1 MRREIRSVEKFRA
14 GRQAHRQK
22 RIDAGLCAQ
31 CGRHPRG
38 TGTRCLACREI
49 HGIWS
54 ATKHVAHG
62 ESQSSSLLPWSHQEF
77 IEGRD
82 FRPGEDVV
90 DHRVPLSAAIDNA
103 GEIRRGL
110 LASLIGLGN
119 LRGTTHHGN
128 GAKRRHDLFLTKLA
142 RLLHPCIAD
151 DELVLRI
158 LVHAY
163 WTKCRG
169 KKNPND
175 WRDEPICRQGELFG
189 IQRDLPPDR
198 GDTPIPK
205 WPKIQGLLFAEV
217 GSE

>member
-1 MRREIRSVEKFRA
+1 MRRDIRSVEKFRA

-38 TGTRCLACREI
+38 QQTRCPACREI

-54 ATKHVAHG
+54 STKLVGRGH
-62 ESQSSSLLPWSHQEF
+62 QSSLIPWTHQEF

-82 FRPGEDVV
+82 FRPGEDVA
-90 DHRVPLSAAIDNA
+90 DHRIPLSASIDDA

-110 LASLIGLGN
+110 LAILISLEN
-119 LRGTTHHGN
+119 VRPATWHGN
-128 GAKRRHDLFLTKLA
+128 GSKKKHDKFLTELA
-142 RLLHPCIAD
+142 RNLHPCLTD
-151 DELVLRI
+151 DRQIYEILR
-158 LVHAY
+158 HAY

-169 KKNPND
+169 KKNPD
-175 WRDEPICRQGELFG
+175 EWVDEPICRQGELFG

-205 WPKIQGLLFAEV
+205 WPKIQGLLFQEV
-217 GSE
+217 AQ